1 MPGFGQLR
9 SGSRGPPHSTQT
21 YLSSFRYSFMGIKA
35 SSSLALLCLHQV
47 DQDVID
53 PGQMPWA
60 LGPQPSEN
68 LLIQPQADGDLL
80 VAVAEAEHTRQLL
93 LREMRDVTVVDA

>member
-1 MPGFGQLR
+1 
-9 SGSRGPPHSTQT
+9 
-21 YLSSFRYSFMGIKA
+21 MGIKA
-35 SSSLALLCLHQV
+35 SSSLALFCLHQV

-53 PGQMPWA
+53 PGQMSWA

-80 VAVAEAEHTRQLL
+80 VAVTEAEHTRQLL

>member
-1 MPGFGQLR
+1 
-9 SGSRGPPHSTQT
+9 
-21 YLSSFRYSFMGIKA
+21 MGIKA

-60 LGPQPSEN
+60 LGLQPSEN
-68 LLIQPQADGDLL
+68 LLIQAQADGDLF
-80 VAVAEAEHTRQLL
+80 VAVTEAEHTRQLL

>member
-1 MPGFGQLR
+1 MP
-9 SGSRGPPHSTQT
+9 S
-21 YLSSFRYSFMGIKA
+21 YLSSFRYSFTGIKA

-60 LGPQPSEN
+60 LGLQPSEN